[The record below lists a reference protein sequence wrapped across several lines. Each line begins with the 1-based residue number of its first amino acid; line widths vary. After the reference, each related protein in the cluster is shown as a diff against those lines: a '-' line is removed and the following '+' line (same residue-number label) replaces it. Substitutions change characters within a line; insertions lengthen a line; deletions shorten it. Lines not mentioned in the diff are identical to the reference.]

1 MSEYRLVMKGVV
13 KTFPGVKALDHAQL
27 ELRPGK
33 VMALMGENGAGK
45 STLMKCMFGIYKMDE
60 GEIEYEGQKVTIPT
74 PLDALDRGIAMVHQE
89 LQPIPARTVAEN
101 IWLGRYPTKK
111 YGIVTVVDH
120 AKMYKDTDELLK
132 KLKLDIDPHAKL
144 GSLSIAQMQ
153 MVEIAKAV
161 SANCKVLILDEPT
174 SSLTANEVESLFRIM
189 RDLKEQGVALVY
201 ISHKMDEIKVI
212 ADEVTIMRD
221 GQYIGKWD
229 VASMT
234 KEEIIAKMVGRE
246 LSNLFP
252 PLENVPSDEVM
263 MKVEDFTSIHPRSF
277 RHCSFELKKG
287 EILGVAGLVGAQRT
301 ELMEGIFGLRAH
313 TSGKV
318 WIKGEEVTIKQ
329 PRDAIRKSVALL
341 TEDRRA
347 TGILGVLSVAD
358 NISIASLD
366 ALRKGPIM
374 LDNKKILDLVATN
387 KEKMAIKVPSP
398 KTQIKSLS
406 GGNQQKVVLAK
417 WLSAHPKV
425 LILDNPTQGV
435 DVGAKEEIYDIIL
448 RLARE
453 GVAVVVLSSEAQ
465 EIIRVCD
472 RALVLY
478 HGALQG
484 EVSGAD
490 MNEQTIM
497 HLATGGAAPSAQAI
511 HTEE

>member
-1 MSEYRLVMKGVV
+1 
-13 KTFPGVKALDHAQL
+13 
-27 ELRPGK
+27 
-33 VMALMGENGAGK
+33 
-45 STLMKCMFGIYKMDE
+45 MFGIYKMDE
-60 GEIEYEGQKVTIPT
+60 GEIEYEGQKVNIPT

-111 YGIVTVVDH
+111 YGVVTVVDH

-132 KLKLDIDPHAKL
+132 KLKL
-144 GSLSIAQMQ
+144 
-153 MVEIAKAV
+153 
-161 SANCKVLILDEPT
+161 
-174 SSLTANEVESLFRIM
+174 
-189 RDLKEQGVALVY
+189 Y

-234 KEEIIAKMVGRE
+234 KEQIIAKMVGRE

-318 WIKGEEVTIKQ
+318 WIKGEEVNIKQ
-329 PRDAIRKSVALL
+329 PRDAIQKSVALL

-374 LDNKKILDLVATN
+374 LDNQKILDLVATN

-398 KTQIKSLS
+398 RS
-406 GGNQQKVVLAK
+406 
-417 WLSAHPKV
+417 
-425 LILDNPTQGV
+425 
-435 DVGAKEEIYDIIL
+435 
-448 RLARE
+448 
-453 GVAVVVLSSEAQ
+453 
-465 EIIRVCD
+465 
-472 RALVLY
+472 RAFP
-478 HGALQG
+478 A
-484 EVSGAD
+484 
-490 MNEQTIM
+490 
-497 HLATGGAAPSAQAI
+497 ATSRRC
-511 HTEE
+511 